1 MTLREYMFLL
11 AVPFY
16 QERRP
21 APSCGVCVNH
31 GRLSEHVAGIGNR
44 ESKPRANDRLPFE
57 SQEHV

>member
-21 APSCGVCVNH
+21 APSCGVCVNP
-31 GRLSEHVAGIGNR
+31 GRLSEHVAGIENR
-44 ESKPRANDRLPFE
+44 SCAPTTAFRLKAKNTFK
-57 SQEHV
+57 